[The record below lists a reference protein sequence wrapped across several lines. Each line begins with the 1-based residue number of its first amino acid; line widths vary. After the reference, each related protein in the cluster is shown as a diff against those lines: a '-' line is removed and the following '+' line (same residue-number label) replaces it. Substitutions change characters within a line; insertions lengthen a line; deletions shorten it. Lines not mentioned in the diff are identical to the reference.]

1 MSNLKELFEYKNLPK
16 DNNIINDYEIF
27 KDKDLLDN
35 LRTKIV
41 ENIIDKNITNEDNLD
56 EFLNNEINK
65 FRKKSFI

>member
-56 EFLNNEINK
+56 QYLNMMILK
-65 FRKKSFI
+65 IIII